1 MTLGE
6 KIQALR
12 IQQGLSQE
20 GLAERLGVSRQAIS
34 KWELDKTVPE
44 VKFIVEL
51 SSLFQVTTDCLLKEQ
66 EVSPAISPA
75 AAETPPVP
83 PGSREPTRVKAAC
96 VLLGCGNIV
105 LLMLLLFSIC
115 KEAFWHDASRY
126 PPAAVLLLAPVLIAV
141 SYGLLWEG
149 PLSPGVER
157 RFRRGVGAAVILM
170 GFSCTM
176 FFGFSELVDD
186 LFIDQVEGLMSLPLF
201 FGLLA
206 ILMLLFWIPGCI
218 IAHFLIKSL
227 HKG

>member
-51 SSLFQVTTDCLLKEQ
+51 SNLFQVTTDCLLKEQ
-66 EVSPAISPA
+66 EVSPAVSPA

-96 VLLGCGNIV
+96 VLLGCGNSV
-105 LLMLLLFSIC
+105 LLMLLLFSVC
-115 KEAFWHDASRY
+115 KNALWHRESNIPLFAIWIIAPILMAFS
-126 PPAAVLLLAPVLIAV
+126 L
-141 SYGLLWEG
+141 GLLWEG
-149 PLSPGVER
+149 VLSPGVER
-157 RFRRGVGAAVILM
+157 RFRRGVGSAVILM
-170 GFSCTM
+170 GFAAAV
-176 FFGFSELVDD
+176 FFGYHEVVDD
-186 LFIDQVEGLMSLPLF
+186 LLLKQVEGLGSIPLF
-201 FGLLA
+201 FATTAGM
-206 ILMLLFWIPGCI
+206 MLLFWIPGCI